1 MAKDCV
7 NLLTIADGY
16 GDSTAVP
23 AWYPDY
29 IKWPELIALMT
40 CDVTLTNCSRYGA
53 GNEYITN
60 CLREN
65 INQQDCVLIQWAQ
78 PNRLDLV
85 LDHQDTFWTDT
96 IAADPVYNNNKVS
109 VGSDQFWLSSA
120 STAVPVREYHEKF
133 ISIRQHQLRSQL
145 YIDYAT
151 LLLKQHNIEFKF
163 MLTENSEYLAHI
175 EATNWIWHDPW
186 QGMRNFRTRS
196 KYFDLDL
203 GLNQPIPLIFFEFI
217 KLFIMPQVNL
227 PWRNNIQIAAV
238 ENMLYRKYNQ
248 ALEHRP
254 DDTN

>member
-1 MAKDCV
+1 MAKDYV

-16 GDSTAVP
+16 GDTAAVP
-23 AWYPDY
+23 ASWYPDY

-40 CDVTLTNCSRYGA
+40 CNVTLTNCSRYGA

-60 CLREN
+60 CLRAN
-65 INQQDCVLIQWAQ
+65 VNQQDYVLIQWAQ
-78 PNRLDLV
+78 PDRLDLV
-85 LDHQDTFWTDT
+85 LDHQDTFWNDT
-96 IAADPVYNNNKVS
+96 IATDQVYNNNTVNL
-109 VGSDQFWLSSA
+109 GTDQFWLSSA
-120 STAVPVREYHEKF
+120 STTEPVREYHDKF
-133 ISIRQHQLRSQL
+133 ISSRQHQLRSQL

-175 EATNWIWHDPW
+175 DPTNWIWHNPW
-186 QGMRNFRTRS
+186 HGMQNFRTHS
-196 KYFDLDL
+196 KYSELDF

-227 PWRNNIQIAAV
+227 PWRSNIQIAAV

-248 ALEHRP
+248 ALENRP
-254 DDTN
+254 K

>member
-1 MAKDCV
+1 MAKDRV

-16 GDSTAVP
+16 GDTIAVP
-23 AWYPDY
+23 ASWYPDY
-29 IKWPELIALMT
+29 LKWPELIQLMT
-40 CDVTLTNCSRYGA
+40 HNVALTNCSRYGA

-60 CLREN
+60 CLQEN
-65 INQQDCVLIQWAQ
+65 IKHQDCVLIQWAQ

-85 LDHQDTFWTDT
+85 LDHRDTFWTDT
-96 IAADPVYNNNKVS
+96 IAADLVYNNNKVN

-120 STAVPVREYHEKF
+120 STTAPVREYHEKF

-151 LLLKQHNIEFKF
+151 LLLKQHDIEFKF
-163 MLTENSEYLAHI
+163 MLTEDSEYLAHI
-175 EATNWIWHDPW
+175 DPTNWIWHGPW
-186 QGMRNFRTRS
+186 HGMRNFKKHS
-196 KYFDLDL
+196 KYSELDF

-227 PWRNNIQIAAV
+227 PWRNNTQIAAV

-248 ALEHRP
+248 ALENRP
-254 DDTN
+254 K

>member
-40 CDVTLTNCSRYGA
+40 CDVKLTNCSRYGA

-96 IAADPVYNNNKVS
+96 IAVDPVYNNNKVS

-227 PWRNNIQIAAV
+227 PWRNNTQIAAV

-248 ALEHRP
+248 ALENRP
-254 DDTN
+254 NDSN